1 MNAIELT
8 PAFRPRPIRHVFM
21 DWDGTTALTRGGWS
35 DIMVELFAEKL
46 PVFPHEDEDSI
57 RILAR
62 EELMRLN
69 GRPSIHQMARLAEM
83 VEERGG
89 SAASADEYQRD
100 YQSRVAHLI
109 ESRLARVESGAA
121 SPDSLLVP
129 GVRAFFTEL
138 NERGIAI
145 TLASGTP
152 LPELLL
158 EVRLLGLEHHFAAIH
173 GPTDIEDRTFAKR
186 DILQLVLRE
195 NGLEGPELIA
205 FGDGPVELI
214 ETRAVGGLAVAVA
227 TDEAQPGRLDHGKR
241 ATLLAA
247 GSEAVIADFTA
258 LEELLSAFFP

>member
-1 MNAIELT
+1 MSAIELT

-35 DIMVELFAEKL
+35 DIMVELFAEML
-46 PVFPHEDEDSI
+46 PFLPGENDASI

-62 EELMRLN
+62 DELMRLN
-69 GRPSIHQMARLAEM
+69 GRPSIHQMARLSEM

-89 SAASADEYQRD
+89 VAGGADDYQRD
-100 YQSRVAHLI
+100 YQSRVARLI
-109 ESRLARVESGAA
+109 ESRLARVQAGDA

-173 GPTDIEDRTFAKR
+173 GPADLEDRTFAKR

-214 ETRAVGGLAVAVA
+214 ETLAIGGLAVAVA
-227 TDEAQPGRLDHGKR
+227 TDEAQPGCLDTGKR
-241 ATLLAA
+241 DTLLAV

-258 LEELLSAFFP
+258 LSELLAAFFP